1 MSFLLL
7 VLVVVSWF
15 YRNYLS
21 SYLSSYLSPPHFEGP
36 NRSKNQEQVKSKQRF
51 HNCVCS
57 FAALLVGS
65 SAMPSLALLPIER
78 STKKKLPPRPRTPPL
93 PLPPHPLCPI
103 RHTPSVIYPIR
114 STPSAPPLH
123 SATPPPHSIRSFPLM
138 PSRFTSF
145 PLSTPRSAHFTP
157 TRSARSRA
165 PWNSGSARR
174 ADPLHF
180 VGPRRPGRSPRRPR
194 GRCPPHR
201 GHADRCPPNGQQSDH
216 PRRWVSARGT
226 TARAGHCDH
235 HGDGGR

>member
-1 MSFLLL
+1 MLCSTRMFLTQISVG
-7 VLVVVSWF
+7 VLRVIYV
-15 YRNYLS
+15 R
-21 SYLSSYLSPPHFEGP
+21 
-36 NRSKNQEQVKSKQRF
+36 
-51 HNCVCS
+51 
-57 FAALLVGS
+57 
-65 SAMPSLALLPIER
+65 SLAFSFSCL
-78 STKKKLPPRPRTPPL
+78 
-93 PLPPHPLCPI
+93 
-103 RHTPSVIYPIR
+103 
-114 STPSAPPLH
+114 
-123 SATPPPHSIRSFPLM
+123 PPHSIRSFPLM

-165 PWNSGSARR
+165 LWNSGSARR